1 VDENPER
8 CDHDRSEKGRK
19 MGSFRILV
27 IGVVASVAIC
37 GGSAT
42 ASPVATPKKHANLQ
56 RLARGL
62 VKAGAP
68 GALVY
73 VRTPTGVRSA
83 AAGFANL
90 APRATMR
97 TSHRYRVASVT
108 KTFVSTVVLLLE
120 AEGKLRVDDSVE
132 RWLPGLVPNGT
143 SISLR
148 ELLNHTSGLFDYNED
163 QQFGAAILANP
174 GRQWA
179 PRELLAFA
187 LAHSALFAPGTN
199 WSYSNTNYILLGLVI
214 EAVTG
219 HKLAGELQT
228 RILGPLALGATSF
241 PTGISIDGSFAHG
254 YVRLAPGGDL
264 IDTTP
269 VLDPSFSWA
278 AGGIVSNAGDLT
290 KFFSSL
296 LKGRLLPAAQ
306 LKEMKTGSRVSGVY
320 GLGLRMTTTKCG
332 RVFGHDGAFPGYRTI
347 VWATSNGRRVAV
359 VMINTNQ
366 GLPALSKLQPAA
378 VTALCSG

>member
-1 VDENPER
+1 MTAAR
-8 CDHDRSEKGRK
+8 KGRK

-27 IGVVASVAIC
+27 VGVVASVAIC

-56 RLARGL
+56 TLARGL

-108 KTFVSTVVLLLE
+108 KTFVSTVVLQLE

-148 ELLNHTSGLFDYNED
+148 ELLNHTSGLFDFNED

-320 GLGLRMTTTKCG
+320 GLGLRMSTTKCG

-347 VWATSNGRRVAV
+347 VWATSSGRRVAV

>member
-1 VDENPER
+1 MTGAR
-8 CDHDRSEKGRK
+8 KGRK
-19 MGSFRILV
+19 MSSFRILV
-27 IGVVASVAIC
+27 VGVVASVAIC

-56 RLARGL
+56 ALARGL

-108 KTFVSTVVLLLE
+108 KTFVSTVVLQLE

-320 GLGLRMTTTKCG
+320 GLGLRMSTTKCG

-347 VWATSNGRRVAV
+347 VWATSSGRRVAV

>member
-1 VDENPER
+1 M
-8 CDHDRSEKGRK
+8 S
-19 MGSFRILV
+19 SFRILV
-27 IGVVASVAIC
+27 VGVVASVAIC

-56 RLARGL
+56 ALARGL

-90 APRATMR
+90 APRVTMR
-97 TSHRYRVASVT
+97 ASHRYRVASVT
-108 KTFVSTVVLLLE
+108 KTFVSTVVLQLE

-278 AGGIVSNAGDLT
+278 AGSIVSNAGDLT

-332 RVFGHDGAFPGYRTI
+332 RVFGHDGDFPGYRTI

>member
-1 VDENPER
+1 MTAAR
-8 CDHDRSEKGRK
+8 KGRK
-19 MGSFRILV
+19 MSSFRILV
-27 IGVVASVAIC
+27 VGVVASVAIC

-56 RLARGL
+56 ALARGL

-90 APRATMR
+90 APRVTMR
-97 TSHRYRVASVT
+97 ASHRYRVASVT
-108 KTFVSTVVLLLE
+108 KTFVSTVVLQLE

-199 WSYSNTNYILLGLVI
+199 WSYSNTNYILLGLAI
-214 EAVTG
+214 ETVTG

-254 YVRLAPGGDL
+254 YVRLAPGGNL

-278 AGGIVSNAGDLT
+278 AGSIVSNAGDLT